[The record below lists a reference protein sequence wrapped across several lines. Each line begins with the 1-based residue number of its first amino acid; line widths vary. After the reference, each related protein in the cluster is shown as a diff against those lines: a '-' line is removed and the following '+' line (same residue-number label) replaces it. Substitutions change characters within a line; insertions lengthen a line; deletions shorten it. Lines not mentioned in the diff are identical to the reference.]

1 MIKTV
6 ILDFET
12 SGLNQYHDD
21 IIEIGAKVS
30 NEDNKFSVLLRPK
43 SNEMISEEITSLT
56 GITNRMLATKGLK
69 WEVAYSQ
76 FNEWLL
82 SIIQNSDNKTIAI
95 VSHNG
100 EAFDFIFLK
109 RIFSDLRSLDVKT
122 PNLKNIIFI
131 DTLLF
136 SKRLM
141 PGRGSYRQGTLC
153 QTFNITANG
162 SHRAYND
169 VLALEQLY
177 FALSD
182 KLNQVLDSR
191 RNVIEYPQMIN
202 DYIHFKK

>member
-1 MIKTV
+1 MIQTV

-21 IIEIGAKVS
+21 IIEIGAKVF
-30 NEDNKFSVLLRPK
+30 NGDNKFSVLLRPK
-43 SNEMISEEITSLT
+43 SNEMISPEITSLT
-56 GITNRMLATKGLK
+56 GITNRMLATEGLK
-69 WEVAYSQ
+69 WEVAYFQ
-76 FNEWLL
+76 FSEWLL
-82 SIIQNSDNKTIAI
+82 NIIQNSDNKTIAI

-100 EAFDFIFLK
+100 ESFDFIFLK
-109 RIFSDLRSLDVKT
+109 RIFSDLKSQNVKS

-136 SKRLM
+136 GKRLI
-141 PGRGSYRQGTLC
+141 PGRASYRQGTLC
-153 QTFNITANG
+153 QSFNIHVKG

-177 FALSD
+177 LSLSD
-182 KLNQVLDSR
+182 KLNKVLDSR

>member
-1 MIKTV
+1 MIETV

-21 IIEIGAKVS
+21 IIEIGAKVA
-30 NEDNKFSVLLRPK
+30 NKDNNFSVLLKPK
-43 SNEMISEEITSLT
+43 SNEMISPEITTLT
-56 GITNRMLATKGLK
+56 GITNRMLATQGLQ
-69 WEVAYSQ
+69 WEVAYSK
-76 FNEWLL
+76 FSEWLL
-82 SIIQNSDNKTIAI
+82 TVIQNSDNKTIAI

-100 EAFDFIFLK
+100 ESFDFIFLK
-109 RIFSDLRSLDVKT
+109 RIFSDLKSLNVKT

-136 SKRLM
+136 SKRLI
-141 PGRGSYRQGTLC
+141 PGRASYRQGSLC
-153 QTFNITANG
+153 KSFNIIAKG